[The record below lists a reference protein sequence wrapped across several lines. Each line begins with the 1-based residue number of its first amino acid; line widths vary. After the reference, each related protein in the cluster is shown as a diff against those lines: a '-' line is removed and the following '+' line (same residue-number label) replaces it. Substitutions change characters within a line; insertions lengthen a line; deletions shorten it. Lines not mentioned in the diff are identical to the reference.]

1 MSYIAFLCVSIFREV
16 FLECLPGVLVEL
28 GTIIVSES
36 VEQSTPAHMVSS
48 DVSNTWGINT
58 GGGTYST
65 FFSMSYWVNLLP
77 KIPIERK
84 THLQQLVFSL
94 YSESIRLYSEWRT
107 CSLTPVLLG
116 SIRLSDIPVDLFD
129 SRLPTNS
136 FYLVCEQ
143 LESLFLDLLQW
154 NISQTRQHSWKDIA
168 PFPIEKIW
176 HHCWVVS
183 TEFMLF
189 SSVLSKWIRANW
201 TTLISN

>member
-36 VEQSTPAHMVSS
+36 VEQSTPADMVSS

-77 KIPIERK
+77 KIPVADPKK
-84 THLQQLVFSL
+84 TPLATACFL
-94 YSESIRLYSEWRT
+94 SIFGVYTS
-107 CSLTPVLLG
+107 TPVLLG

-201 TTLISN
+201 TTLISH

>member
-1 MSYIAFLCVSIFREV
+1 MSTRSSSRIGYHHCLG
-16 FLECLPGVLVEL
+16 ECG
-28 GTIIVSES
+28 
-36 VEQSTPAHMVSS
+36 A
-48 DVSNTWGINT
+48 INT
-58 GGGTYST
+58 ST
-65 FFSMSYWVNLLP
+65 HGFFRCFQYLRYQYRWGNIFKHSFPCHTEWIYCP
-77 KIPIERK
+77 RYRK
-84 THLQQLVFSL
+84 LIRKGELKKHLQQLVFSL
-94 YSESIRLYSEWRT
+94 YSESIRLYSEWRTSRKT

-143 LESLFLDLLQW
+143 LGSLFLDLLQW

-168 PFPIEKIW
+168 PPPSFPIEKIW

-189 SSVLSKWIRANW
+189 SSMLSKWIWANW